1 MSKKTTPKRSL
12 RTNRIFSEV
21 IRKQTVKDIENGKCS
36 VHQASLELQVSN
48 TSIYRWINSYSRY
61 LQSNKTLIVEDK
73 SEAYRSKQLEQ
84 KIMELE
90 AALGR
95 KQMEIDFMK
104 KMMEMAETKYD
115 VDFKKKSGTKPSNGS
130 DAQKE

>member
-1 MSKKTTPKRSL
+1 MSKESTLKTSL
-12 RTNRIFSEV
+12 RTQRIFSEA
-21 IRKQTVKDIENGKCS
+21 IRKQTVRDIENGKCS
-36 VHQASLELQVSN
+36 VQQASLELQVSN

-61 LQSNKTLIVEDK
+61 LHSNKTLFVEDK

-84 KIMELE
+84 KILELE

-104 KMMEMAETKYD
+104 KMMEIAETKYD

-130 DAQKE
+130 DVQKE